1 MVIETTENYIKEMVT
16 PRPRDA
22 HKGMCGRVLLVC
34 GSVGMAGAAVM
45 SAKAALKSGAGLVTI
60 CAPLEIFPI
69 LQTAVPEA
77 MCIERS
83 PIVYD
88 NIDLDQYD
96 CIAIGPGLRVGHEQ
110 YQLVEHLLTSYRG
123 PLVIDADGINC
134 LCRFGRAP
142 ERQTYM
148 ETEASAET
156 DSMDIPRRMTSLLPE
171 IIAHRKSPVILTPH
185 PGEADRLL
193 EHLDQ
198 KKYKELGR
206 ELAAEVLAA
215 ETGAIVVLKGAET
228 LVAVCAKAGAD
239 VARAK
244 AGAAGTR
251 EVGAQIADGGAP
263 GDGVDLFSNPTG
275 NPGMATGGSGDVL
288 TGVVA
293 ALVAFGQAGRKQAGR
308 AAGADGVG
316 CGIGLAGE
324 LPTGIS
330 PVDATRTAVYMHGL
344 AGDIAASR
352 IGEIGMTAMDIVEAL
367 PEAFMRISGK

>member
-69 LQTAVPEA
+69 LQTAMPEA

-123 PLVIDADGINC
+123 PLVIDADGLNC

-171 IIAHRKSPVILTPH
+171 IIAHRKPPVILTPH

-198 KKYKELGR
+198 KRYKELGR

-228 LVAVCAKAGAD
+228 LVAVCAKAGAP
-239 VARAK
+239 V
-244 AGAAGTR
+244 
-251 EVGAQIADGGAP
+251 
-263 GDGVDLFSNPTG
+263 DGVDLFSNPTG

-344 AGDIAASR
+344 AGDIASSR